1 MGPLG
6 EAASVAAHHSP
17 CARPLTGHTVH
28 SRAHAR
34 SPRASPRHAAL
45 PLCRQS
51 LAICTLRLPARR
63 RLGWCNPRG
72 LAGARDTCGQQPISR
87 RVLRDGACGR
97 GRSASVHVVH
107 AVRRGGSSS
116 LCADSYL
123 WVLCCGPYGAPAGAT
138 SPGRRQHDTPP
149 AWNARTSVGAV
160 VLCVCGVLCWEERE
174 RAASLPVGRH
184 CCRVVAASLPGHE
197 ALLPSGIAAEESVRA
212 TDWVCVRACVG
223 TLVDADAEVAL
234 RVVAHRARRRRRPSA
249 LRAYARRAM

>member
-51 LAICTLRLPARR
+51 LAIRTLCLPARR
-63 RLGWCNPRG
+63 RLSRCDPRG

-97 GRSASVHVVH
+97 GRSASVHVVL
-107 AVRRGGSSS
+107 AVRRGG
-116 LCADSYL
+116 
-123 WVLCCGPYGAPAGAT
+123 T
-138 SPGRRQHDTPP
+138 SPLPEAHSGEKGASAAAMWGT
-149 AWNARTSVGAV
+149 VGV
-160 VLCVCGVLCWEERE
+160 VSRNVYRSNYECEGEKW
-174 RAASLPVGRH
+174 
-184 CCRVVAASLPGHE
+184 
-197 ALLPSGIAAEESVRA
+197 IKVR
-212 TDWVCVRACVG
+212 
-223 TLVDADAEVAL
+223 
-234 RVVAHRARRRRRPSA
+234 S
-249 LRAYARRAM
+249 

>member
-72 LAGARDTCGQQPISR
+72 LAGARDTCGQLPISR

-174 RAASLPVGRH
+174 RARH
-184 CCRVVAASLPGHE
+184 RCRWVDIAAGWWRHHCRDMRRYCLA
-197 ALLPSGIAAEESVRA
+197 ALLPRR
-212 TDWVCVRACVG
+212 VCVLLTGCACG
-223 TLVDADAEVAL
+223 PAS
-234 RVVAHRARRRRRPSA
+234 RC
-249 LRAYARRAM
+249 

>member
-1 MGPLG
+1 MH
-6 EAASVAAHHSP
+6 AH
-17 CARPLTGHTVH
+17 
-28 SRAHAR
+28 RA
-34 SPRASPRHAAL
+34 PVRAIPAL

-97 GRSASVHVVH
+97 GRYASVHVVH

-123 WVLCCGPYGAPAGAT
+123 WVLCCGPGYGAPASAT

-149 AWNARTSVGAV
+149 AWNVRTSVGAV
-160 VLCVCGVLCWEERE
+160 VLCVCGVLCREERE

-184 CCRVVAASLPGHE
+184 CCRVVAASLPGRK
-197 ALLPSGIAAEESVRA
+197 ASLPVLHHCRVECACYCLCA
-212 TDWVCVRACVG
+212 TDCVCVRACVK
-223 TLVDADAEVAL
+223 TLADADAEVAL
-234 RVVAHRARRRRRPSA
+234 RVVAHRARRHQGWERDVRG
-249 LRAYARRAM
+249 MVEGW